1 MNFCI
6 SILFN
11 ILLIYNFILIG
22 GIILSWFPMLNR
34 FALFRFVNKLSDLFM
49 GPFHGYLILGPLDFT
64 PIIGFML
71 YDGIV
76 YAISYLLTTL

>member
-6 SILFN
+6 SLLYD
-11 ILLIYNFILIG
+11 ILLMYNFILIG

-34 FALFRFVNKLSDLFM
+34 FALFRLVNKLSNLFM
-49 GPFHGYLILGPLDFT
+49 EPFHGYLILGPLDFT

-76 YAISYLLTTL
+76 YAIGYLLTTL